1 MSLKLI
7 AAPGEE
13 PVSLAEAREHCRL
26 AEDEIGDDLLELY
39 ITAARELCE
48 SITGR
53 VLVTQTWE
61 QTLDDFPRGD
71 KSDIQLLRLPVQ
83 SVQSVVY
90 VDADGAEQ
98 TLAGDQYATDLQDAE
113 AWVLPA
119 DGVTWPTTDDVI
131 NAVKVQ
137 FVAGYGDAAA
147 VPKQLKVWILAT
159 VAMFATQREAVD
171 MTGRVGALPERL
183 IDRMLDSYR
192 VY

>member
-7 AAPGEE
+7 SAPGEE
-13 PVSLAEAREHCRL
+13 PVSLADARAHCRL
-26 AEDEIGDDLLELY
+26 IADEIGDDLLGMY

-48 SITGR
+48 SVIGR
-53 VLVTQTWE
+53 ALVTQTWE
-61 QTLDDFPRGD
+61 QTLDDFPSGD
-71 KSDIQLLRLPVQ
+71 KSDIKLLKLPVQ
-83 SVQSVVY
+83 SVSSVEY

-98 TLAGDQYATDLQDAE
+98 GLAVDQYATDLQDAE
-113 AWVLPA
+113 AWILPA
-119 DGVTWPTTDDVI
+119 DGLTWPATDDVI
-131 NAVKVQ
+131 NAVTVT

-183 IDRMLDSYR
+183 IDRMLDAFR

>member
-13 PVSLAEAREHCRL
+13 PVSLAEARAHCRL
-26 AEDEIGDDLLELY
+26 AADEIDDDLLGLY

-61 QTLDDFPRGD
+61 QKLDDFPRAD

-83 SVQSVVY
+83 SVLSVVY
-90 VDADGAEQ
+90 VDANGDDQ
-98 TLAGDQYATDLQDAE
+98 TLAADQYATDLQDTE

-119 DGVTWPTTDDVI
+119 DGLTWPTTDDVI

-159 VAMFATQREAVD
+159 VGMFASQREAVD

-183 IDRMLDSYR
+183 IDRMLDTFK

>member
-7 AAPGEE
+7 AASGEE
-13 PVSLAEAREHCRL
+13 PVSLAEARAHCRL
-26 AEDEIGDDLLELY
+26 ASDEIGDDLLGLY

-61 QTLDDFPRGD
+61 QTLDDFPSGD

-98 TLAGDQYATDLQDAE
+98 TLASDQYATDLQDAE

-119 DGVTWPTTDDVI
+119 DGVVWPTTDDVI

>member
-13 PVSLAEAREHCRL
+13 PVRLDEARAHCRIT
-26 AEDEIGDDLLELY
+26 DEVGDDLLGLY

-98 TLAGDQYATDLQDAE
+98 TLASDQYATDLQDAE

-119 DGVTWPTTDDVI
+119 DGLTWPTTDDVI

-137 FVAGYGDAAA
+137 FVAGYGDAAS

>member
-7 AAPGEE
+7 AAPGED
-13 PVSLAEAREHCRL
+13 PVSLDEARAHCRIT
-26 AEDEIGDDLLELY
+26 DEVGDALLGLY
-39 ITAARELCE
+39 IKAARKLCE

-53 VLVTQTWE
+53 ALVTQTWE
-61 QTLDDFPRGD
+61 QKLDDFPRGD

-90 VDADGAEQ
+90 VDADSGEQ
-98 TLAGDQYATDLQDAE
+98 TLASDQYATDLQDSE

-119 DGVTWPTTDDVI
+119 DGLTWPTTDDVI

-137 FVAGYGDAAA
+137 FVAGYGDAAS
-147 VPKQLKVWILAT
+147 VPEDLKVWILAT
-159 VAMFATQREAVD
+159 VAMLATQREAVD

-183 IDRMLDSYR
+183 IDRMLDEYR